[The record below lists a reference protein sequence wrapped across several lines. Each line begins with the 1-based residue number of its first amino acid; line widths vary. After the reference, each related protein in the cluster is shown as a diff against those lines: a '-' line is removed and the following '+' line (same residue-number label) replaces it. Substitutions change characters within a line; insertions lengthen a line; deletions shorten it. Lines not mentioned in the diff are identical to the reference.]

1 MKTLLALMLV
11 LTLPVS
17 TAFGQAWPNRPFR
30 MVVPAAAGGTIDILT
45 RALSVRLSEGLGPPV
60 VVGAAAVGAA
70 PLPWDTRTSAN
81 SRGPPPMSWPG
92 STAPP

>member
-45 RALSVRLSEGLGPPV
+45 RALS
-60 VVGAAAVGAA
+60 AA
-70 PLPWDTRTSAN
+70 LRTSR
-81 SRGPPPMSWPG
+81 SRESLIK
-92 STAPP
+92 SNFEA